1 MQNPGWNIMHP
12 SRMRR
17 AVRRSS
23 IARYLLFMRTKPSA
37 LPVEADSIAASG
49 LPRRARISDVAAAA
63 KVSTAT
69 VDRVLNLREG
79 VRGATVQRVLRAAAE
94 LDYLPENDLRAA
106 MRAKPTR
113 LAFLLPGGSNRY
125 LRMLGDYIEFAQHQ
139 LAPSNVRCRCHFIEG
154 FNPAVLAE
162 RLLHHGRRADG
173 LVFMALAHP
182 LVREAVRTLADE
194 GVPCVTLISDL
205 TDSRR
210 VAYVGLD
217 NRGAGRTAGYLL
229 ARFAGAGKGV
239 DAPAAA
245 RRGRIGLIAGSL
257 SYRAHEE
264 REMGFLHVM
273 GEIAP
278 TLEVVGARE
287 GHDDEARNYR
297 QTRALLEQYPD
308 IVGIYNIGGAS
319 DGVARALKAAG
330 RDQKVVFI
338 GHGLTPDTRALL
350 IDGTLDA
357 VLTQTPQATVMNCV
371 RIFANLRER
380 HDPLAGVEA
389 LRISIVLRENLP

>member
-1 MQNPGWNIMHP
+1 MALAAG
-12 SRMRR
+12 
-17 AVRRSS
+17 VSS
-23 IARYLLFMRTKPSA
+23 
-37 LPVEADSIAASG
+37 
-49 LPRRARISDVAAAA
+49 
-63 KVSTAT
+63 AT
-69 VDRVLNLREG
+69 VDRVLNRRDG
-79 VRGATVQRVLRAAAE
+79 VRGATVQRVLRAASA

-106 MRAKPTR
+106 RRAKPTR
-113 LAFLLPGGSNRY
+113 LVFLLPGGSNRY

-139 LAPSNVRCRCHFIEG
+139 LAPSSVRCRCYFIEE

-173 LVFMALAHP
+173 VIFMALAHP
-182 LVREAVRTLADE
+182 LVREAVRILADE

-229 ARFAGAGKGV
+229 ARFAGAAHGAG
-239 DAPAAA
+239 APAAPRA
-245 RRGRIGLIAGSL
+245 QRSGRVGLIAGSL

-273 GEIAP
+273 SEIAP

-287 GHDDEARNYR
+287 GHDNEARNYR

-308 IVGIYNIGGAS
+308 MIGIYNIGGAS
-319 DGVARALKAAG
+319 DGVARALKEAA

-357 VLTQTPQATVMNCV
+357 VLTQTPQATVLNCV
-371 RIFANLRER
+371 RIFANLRDR
-380 HDPLAGVEA
+380 HDALTGVEA